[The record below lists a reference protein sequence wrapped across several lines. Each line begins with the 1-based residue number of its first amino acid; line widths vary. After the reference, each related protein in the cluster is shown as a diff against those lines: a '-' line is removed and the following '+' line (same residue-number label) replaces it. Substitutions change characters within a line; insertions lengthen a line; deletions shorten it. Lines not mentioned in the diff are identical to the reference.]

1 MLAYLARRFAK
12 LLLAVILSAFPS
24 SPLSG
29 QWHIGLWMGAAR
41 FWGGSQDNV
50 DGTTSF
56 LPYRPTTFGIGLER
70 QAGNCGFGLQ
80 GRYFQAGV
88 ALVGPEVT
96 VSSEGIFKV
105 VSLWPE
111 VVARIATIGLDN
123 QLRIRAGPLL
133 EVWDIVDLD
142 SRTRL
147 GAQGSVSVDVPLG
160 GRFRGAVTAGA
171 AVIPSPYNEGELDIG
186 GGAPTYELRALWRRS
201 FEVTLHYRL

>member
-1 MLAYLARRFAK
+1 MLVYQARRFAK
-12 LLLAVILSAFPS
+12 LLLAVIIAVFPS
-24 SPLSG
+24 SPLWA
-29 QWHIGLWMGAAR
+29 QWHIGLGVGAAR

-50 DGTTSF
+50 DGSTSF
-56 LPYRPTTFGIGLER
+56 LPYRPTTFGIVLER
-70 QAGNCGFGLQ
+70 QAGHYGFGLQ
-80 GRYFQAGV
+80 GQYFQAGV
-88 ALVGPEVT
+88 ALVGPDVT

-105 VSLWPE
+105 VSLSPE
-111 VVARIATIGLDN
+111 VVARIATIGPDN
-123 QLRIRAGPLL
+123 QLRIHAGPLF

-171 AVIPSPYNEGELDIG
+171 AVISSPYNEGELDIG